1 MSRYSRDDSA
11 RDDIGRVES
20 RQDPEPPRQDRDR
33 LDRVAPE
40 HTGSV
45 AHRLD
50 LPRTP
55 ERRPVILGRNR
66 FMLRNS
72 ESELLATVGAFR
84 AIALHDLKEVAEN
97 AGTGERSALDADVR
111 SLRGQ
116 GLLQTHGVVINSR
129 SERVALLT
137 RKGRELLERHRR
149 AHVGL
154 IKTRKL
160 THDAQLYRMFQTER
174 KRLETEGATITR
186 VVFDYELSAD
196 YNRSVHEQHMAGID
210 VLEARR
216 AFAEARQLP
225 FAGERIHFPDV
236 RIEYESADGRTE
248 YRDLEFATEHYSRSA
263 VSAKVS
269 AGFRVYRAAGAGA
282 RRGGTPSDPHHLESI
297 G

>member
-1 MSRYSRDDSA
+1 MSRYSRD
-11 RDDIGRVES
+11 
-20 RQDPEPPRQDRDR
+20 PEPDLRERNPVDR
-33 LDRVAPE
+33 LAPVR
-40 HTGSV
+40 TRSV
-45 AHRLD
+45 AHQLD
-50 LPRTP
+50 LPRTS

-84 AIALHDLKEVAEN
+84 AIALVDLREVADN
-97 AGTGERSALDADVR
+97 AGTAERSSLNADLR

-116 GLLQTHGVVINSR
+116 GLLQTHAVIINSR

-137 RKGRELLERHRR
+137 RKGRELLERNRR
-149 AHVGL
+149 SHVGL

-174 KRLETEGATITR
+174 KRLEAEGAAITR

-196 YNRSVHEQHMAGID
+196 YNRSVHEREMAGVD
-210 VLEARR
+210 SLEARR
-216 AFAEARQLP
+216 AFAEERQLP
-225 FAGERIHFPDV
+225 FTADHIHFPDV
-236 RIEYESADGRTE
+236 RIEYETADGRTE
-248 YRDLEFATEHYSRSA
+248 YRDLEFATEHYSRSV

-269 AGFRVYRAAGAGA
+269 AGFRVYRAA
-282 RRGGTPSDPHHLESI
+282 RRGGAATAPHHLEWI